1 MASNTSVGYVRL
13 YREASTWHRVVL
25 CFSALMAV
33 AAGAATPLLTV
44 SSPAAV
50 QFGGETQPMVLMLTW
65 KCMCLCI
72 QVVIGHE
79 IGDVKKF
86 ASGEESS
93 ADFKTRARR
102 YPIYFV
108 YFGLAQ
114 FIAIYLSTI
123 GFMVV
128 GDHVSRKISGKY
140 LRALLYK
147 QISFFDTLGTGEAT
161 ARLTDGVHLVHAAVA
176 EKAAA
181 MIMAGSTIIT
191 AVVVSLA
198 TFWKLGLISMSSFIA
213 LLLVIGSAS
222 RFIGMYSDR
231 CLEAHAQS
239 SQVAEE
245 ALSSI
250 QVVKAL
256 GAAAP
261 KLVDKFDCHLVRA
274 VSSGRKSKVALGSLI
289 GGVLAVA
296 MLNVGLGLWQGSR
309 YVLASETSPGAVST
323 IILSMLIGTFT
334 LVTLAPIIGT
344 IASGLAAASKIFSL
358 IEEETSSI
366 EPTSEGRV
374 LQRDELH
381 GNIEFRNITFQ
392 YPSRPETTVL
402 HNVSL
407 TIPAGK
413 VTALV
418 GASGSGKST
427 FVNLLQRFYPPAEG
441 AVLID
446 DHDISQ
452 LDTRWLRQQMAL
464 VDQEPVLFSDT
475 ILHNIAIGLTGSE
488 RASAGLTDAETTDA
502 VMDAATQAGLHEF
515 ISSLPWGYQTVL
527 HEGGASLSGGQR
539 QRIAISRALIR
550 DPKILLL
557 DEASSALDAK
567 SERHI
572 QSVIDSG
579 DRQRRTT
586 VVIAHR
592 LSTVRDADNIIVMKE
607 GQVVEQGSHDELYE
621 LRGQYYALLHA
632 QQPHNLGDGSAE
644 SENAPSSSLED
655 DTHDVDE
662 PDYSAPKTKD
672 PLVTS
677 ESFRNNVD
685 STDIELTSVSHHH
698 PRFGRLSSPQK
709 NSIISLLRFVMHM
722 NRKNLGWT
730 ILGLLASS
738 IAGCGTPIHVVFLS
752 HGITSLSIPTF
763 AEDQMRSDISLW
775 SGMYIMLAV
784 VLLSAN
790 LIHSWAL
797 GLSSERLMFKAKTQ
811 TFRVLLDKELS
822 FFDTDSASTGALVSF
837 LSTEPAALG
846 GISGPILGML
856 VSVSTTITVSVA
868 IAIGFGWKLG
878 LVATAT
884 VPVLLVSGFLR
895 LHLLARMEQKT
906 KTVFEKAMSRA
917 REAIAAIRM
926 VASLTLEE
934 DVLSKYQAELNVQ
947 RMTHVLSVSM
957 LYSMSFAFFFFCMA
971 LIMWYGT
978 DLLAERAYTVLM
990 LWICFV
996 EIMFSTQ
1003 SAGALFAF
1011 APDLAR
1017 AKEAAKRLKDLIGE
1031 DENWSRKRDKYE
1043 GFDSRD
1049 SAEKTAVERQSGD
1062 LGALRGR
1069 LEFQDVEFAY
1079 PSRPRHRVL
1088 NGLSFTVEPGQ
1099 FVAFVGPSGSGKS
1112 TIISLLERFYAPHAG
1127 VIRVDGE
1134 SIGSLNV
1141 DKYRSQMAL
1150 VNQDICLFQGT
1161 VRENI
1166 LLGLVNGQSPPSEE
1180 ELFECCKAANIHDL
1194 VISLP

>member
-1 MASNTSVGYVRL
+1 MLT
-13 YREASTWHRVVL
+13 HRVLSL
-25 CFSALMAV
+25 CM
-33 AAGAATPLLTV
+33 
-44 SSPAAV
+44 
-50 QFGGETQPMVLMLTW
+50 
-65 KCMCLCI
+65 

-93 ADFKTRARR
+93 TDFKTQARR

-114 FIAIYLSTI
+114 FVAVYISTV

-147 QISFFDTLGTGEAT
+147 DISFFDTLGTGEAT

-181 MIMAGSTIIT
+181 MIIAVSTIIT
-191 AVVVSLA
+191 AMIVSLA
-198 TFWKLGLISMSSFIA
+198 TFWKLALITMSSLVA

-222 RFIGMYSDR
+222 RFIGLYSGR

-261 KLVDKFDCHLVRA
+261 KLVDKFNGHLVQA
-274 VSSGRKSKVALGSLI
+274 VDFGRKSKVALGALI

-309 YVLASETSPGAVST
+309 YVLASETTPGAVTT

-358 IEEETSSI
+358 VEDKTSSI
-366 EPTSEGRV
+366 ERPHDARI
-374 LQRDELH
+374 LQRDEFQ
-381 GNIEFRNITFQ
+381 GNIEFKNITFH
-392 YPSRPETTVL
+392 YPSRPDSSVL
-402 HNVSL
+402 HNASL

-427 FVNLLQRFYPPAEG
+427 FVNLLQRFYQPTEG
-441 AVLID
+441 TVLID
-446 DHDISQ
+446 GHDISQ
-452 LDTRWLRQQMAL
+452 LDINWLRQQMSL

-488 RASAGLTDAETTDA
+488 RASAGLTDAETKNA
-502 VMDAATQAGLHEF
+502 VIDAASQAGLHEF
-515 ISSLPWGYQTVL
+515 ISSLPYGYQTVL
-527 HEGGASLSGGQR
+527 HEGGGSLSGGQR

-572 QSVIDSG
+572 QSVIDS
-579 DRQRRTT
+579 DARARRTT

-592 LSTVRDADNIIVMKE
+592 LSTVRDADNIIVMKA
-607 GQVVEQGSHDELYE
+607 GQVVEQGSHDELCA

-632 QQPHNLGDGSAE
+632 QQPQHSGGEAPE
-644 SENAPSSSLED
+644 SEDASTEMESSS
-655 DTHDVDE
+655 HDVDE
-662 PDYSAPKTKD
+662 PDHGAPELKD
-672 PLVTS
+672 PMVTS
-677 ESFRNNVD
+677 ESFRSNMD
-685 STDIELTSVSHHH
+685 GSDIELSALGSRPG
-698 PRFGRLSSPQK
+698 PRRPANEYSLA
-709 NSIISLLRFVMHM
+709 SLLRFVMQM
-722 NRKNLGWT
+722 NRKQLPWT
-730 ILGLLASS
+730 VVGLLASFV
-738 IAGCGTPIHVVFLS
+738 AGCGTPVHVFFLS
-752 HGITSLSIPTF
+752 HGITTLSLPTF
-763 AEDQMRSDISLW
+763 VQDTIRHDISQW
-775 SGMYIMLAV
+775 SGLYIMLAA
-784 VLLSAN
+784 VLLFAN
-790 LIHSWAL
+790 ILHSWAL
-797 GLSSERLMFKAKTQ
+797 GLSAELLMFKAKTE
-811 TFRVLLDKELS
+811 TFQVLLDKELS
-822 FFDTDSASTGALVSF
+822 FFDADSASTGALVSF

-856 VSVSTTITVSVA
+856 VSVCTTITVSVA

-884 VPVLLVSGFLR
+884 VPVLLASGFLR

-906 KTVFEKAMSRA
+906 KAVFEKAMSRA
-917 REAIAAIRM
+917 RESIAAIRM

-934 DVLSKYQAELNVQ
+934 AVLSKYQAELNVQ
-947 RMTHVLSVSM
+947 RMTHVLSVSV
-957 LYSMSFAFFFFCMA
+957 LYSMSFSLFFFCMA

-978 DLLAERAYTVLM
+978 NLLADHTYTVLQ

-1017 AKEAAKRLKDLIGE
+1017 AKEAARRLKELIGR
-1031 DENWSRKRDKYE
+1031 DGSPSRRGDGPG
-1043 GFDSRD
+1043 GFDSDD
-1049 SAEKTAVERQSGD
+1049 SPEKTVVETLSGD
-1062 LGALRGR
+1062 LGAVRGQ
-1069 LEFQDVEFAY
+1069 LEFQRVEFAY
-1079 PSRPRHRVL
+1079 PSRPRHKVL
-1088 NGLSFTVEPGQ
+1088 NGLSFLVEPGQ
-1099 FVAFVGPSGSGKS
+1099 FVALVGPSGSGKS
-1112 TIISLLERFYAPHAG
+1112 TIISLLERFYTPHAG
-1127 VIRVDGE
+1127 AIRVDGA
-1134 SIGSLNV
+1134 SIGSLDV
-1141 DKYRSQMAL
+1141 AKYRSQMAL

-1166 LLGLVNGQSPPSEE
+1166 LLGLVEEQPLPSEE
-1180 ELFECCKAANIHDL
+1180 ELAECCKAANIHDL
-1194 VISLP
+1194 VASLPYVLSPFFSNPSANLYSALHHG